1 MYRIEDPTKSN
12 LRDVAK
18 LSKILDFLKE
28 KYRPFTAVAKEAV
41 KRGII
46 KAGKENSLYDSFTR
60 VNKRVGLFEGIFLP
74 SDQSPTGR
82 SRWEWKVTKDMTE
95 KEFLRR
101 INEYNDKNFK
111 KGLYEK

>member
-1 MYRIEDPTKSN
+1 MYRIENPTKAN
-12 LRDVAK
+12 LRNVAK
-18 LSKILDFLKE
+18 LSKMLDFLKE
-28 KYRPFTAVAKEAV
+28 KYRPFTEIAKEAI

-46 KAGKENSLYDSFTR
+46 ESGKENSLYDSFTR
-60 VNKRVGLFEGIFLP
+60 VNKYVGLFESLYFP

-82 SRWEWKVTKDMTE
+82 SRYEWIVTKDMTE

-111 KGLYEK
+111 KGLYQK